1 MNDTIINDNRIASDF
16 RNITF
21 SKFPRAK
28 VKKELL
34 NCINNGNV
42 ESSCHWSV
50 ELICAGHFNDLWEII
65 LLYMGRY
72 IHMGNP
78 KLPIYIDIRFQNF
91 KTIVMA
97 HYGDSELDLRNN
109 DKIRTLFAE
118 LVCIL
123 CYSRKRHA
131 FESFA
136 IKDINDFDM
145 THLTRR
151 LKAPNVNF
159 ARTTF
164 KEDDPKELF
173 IAINELAYNISNQSR
188 DNTSACYWTE
198 WILQF
203 DILCKNKKISC
214 CCERRVFANVDDKF
228 QMETVWMLW
237 DALLNEAKTRSN
249 KGYLKI
255 VRALLNLYCIK
266 FTPGVK
272 RRRKYLIYSAISCLT
287 EDVNFAIPLVEKKE
301 LIYNISSKIGILYK
315 EVKKNEITPTI
326 NYLFMG
332 IEKSNAEKSMAK
344 LELLH
349 MV

>member
-1 MNDTIINDNRIASDF
+1 MNDTLINDRRIASDF

-34 NCINNGNV
+34 NCINAGNI

-50 ELICAGHFNDLWEII
+50 ELICAGHYNDLWEII
-65 LLYMGRY
+65 LLYMSRY

-78 KLPIYIDIRFQNF
+78 KLPIYVEIRFQSF
-91 KTIVMA
+91 KTIV
-97 HYGDSELDLRNN
+97 GTSTSLELELRNN

-123 CYSRKRHA
+123 CYSRKKHA

-164 KEDDPKELF
+164 KDDDPKELF
-173 IAINELAYNISNQSR
+173 IAINEFAYNISKECR
-188 DNTSACYWTE
+188 DITSACYWVE

-203 DILCKNKKISC
+203 EVLCKNKKIGCS
-214 CCERRVFANVDDKF
+214 CERRGFANVDDKF
-228 QMETVWMLW
+228 QMDTVWMLW
-237 DALLNEAKTRSN
+237 DALINEAKVRSN
-249 KGYLKI
+249 KGHLTI

-287 EDVNFAIPLVEKKE
+287 EDVNFATPLVERKE
-301 LIYNISSKIGILYK
+301 QIYNITSKIDILYK
-315 EVKKNEITPTI
+315 EAKKNEVTPATD
-326 NYLFMG
+326 YLFMG
-332 IEKSNAEKSMAK
+332 VEKSNAEKSMAK
-344 LELLH
+344 LATINILF
-349 MV
+349 